1 MSKNPVAIAAVT
13 LAVVVVAWL
22 MFPKSEEHRIRQ
34 RLHELTE
41 VISSTQHQRGT
52 SRLVHVTGLREFFT
66 GDVTV
71 HIGDGIPRVK
81 NRDTLLQ
88 MAHVALHHEPALTVA
103 FTDLSVTHDRGTP
116 YARVN
121 ATVVVTGVHSQQAK
135 SVDAREVKMDM
146 VKNEG
151 EWRIQ
156 AVRPVQVMKLD

>member
-22 MFPKSEEHRIRQ
+22 LVPESEEHRIRQ
-34 RLHELTE
+34 RLHELAE
-41 VISSTQHQRGT
+41 IISATQHQRGT
-52 SRLVHVTGLREFFT
+52 ARLVHVTGLRQFFT

-71 HIGDGIPRVK
+71 HIGDGMPRVK
-81 NRDTLLQ
+81 DRDTLLQ
-88 MAHVALHHEPALTVA
+88 MAHVALQQEPALAVA

-121 ATVVVTGVHSQQAK
+121 ATVVVTGVHTQQAR
-135 SVDAREVKMDM
+135 SVDAREVEMDV
-146 VKNEG
+146 VKTEG

-156 AVRPVQVMKLD
+156 SVRPVQVMKLD